1 MKSFSLRTL
10 LTFLLLLG
18 LGLLIRPGQQK
29 TVDAAPLGQTNLLNN
44 PGLEEPYSNGAAQGW
59 ARWHQEL
66 NSNPKPANCS
76 ERYMVLPSWSPEFN
90 GAFILEGAR
99 SEHVGNQFDTWRA
112 GVMQNVA
119 VTAGRTYRFTF
130 SSLGRASNEQVPA
143 PTDSSVN
150 LGVRAGIDPNG
161 SGVWS
166 DADIV
171 WGGTGS
177 PHGGW
182 QQFSVEATAVGNQIT
197 VFMQGDTGG
206 ANQCRAHLDIWFD
219 GASLVEAGPA
229 PTATSPPQPTSP
241 PAPPAPVVTNTPVPP
256 TETATPEVTP
266 TDTPEPSPTPTD
278 TPVPPMGGTI
288 CVNAFSDGDA
298 NGQRS
303 EEEGYM
309 AGVTFTIARD
319 NEIVTQ
325 GVSTGTD
332 NPLCFEELDTG
343 SYQVAQI
350 LPRNLETTTAPST
363 SVDVE
368 EGSSVSLEFGSRF
381 ETAEEVANAN
391 TNDNDSTGADGDGAS
406 PTTGENGNENDNEA
420 DGDAAQDGSGV
431 NLLAVGG
438 LVVILVAILVLGA
451 LIFILIRQ
459 ARSA

>member
-1 MKSFSLRTL
+1 
-10 LTFLLLLG
+10 
-18 LGLLIRPGQQK
+18 
-29 TVDAAPLGQTNLLNN
+29 
-44 PGLEEPYSNGAAQGW
+44 
-59 ARWHQEL
+59 
-66 NSNPKPANCS
+66 
-76 ERYMVLPSWSPEFN
+76 
-90 GAFILEGAR
+90 
-99 SEHVGNQFDTWRA
+99 
-112 GVMQNVA
+112 
-119 VTAGRTYRFTF
+119 
-130 SSLGRASNEQVPA
+130 
-143 PTDSSVN
+143 
-150 LGVRAGIDPNG
+150 
-161 SGVWS
+161 
-166 DADIV
+166 
-171 WGGTGS
+171 
-177 PHGGW
+177 
-182 QQFSVEATAVGNQIT
+182 
-197 VFMQGDTGG
+197 
-206 ANQCRAHLDIWFD
+206 
-219 GASLVEAGPA
+219 
-229 PTATSPPQPTSP
+229 
-241 PAPPAPVVTNTPVPP
+241 
-256 TETATPEVTP
+256 
-266 TDTPEPSPTPTD
+266 
-278 TPVPPMGGTI
+278 
-288 CVNAFSDGDA
+288 
-298 NGQRS
+298 
-303 EEEGYM
+303 M

-391 TNDNDSTGADGDGAS
+391 TNDNGSTGADGDGAS